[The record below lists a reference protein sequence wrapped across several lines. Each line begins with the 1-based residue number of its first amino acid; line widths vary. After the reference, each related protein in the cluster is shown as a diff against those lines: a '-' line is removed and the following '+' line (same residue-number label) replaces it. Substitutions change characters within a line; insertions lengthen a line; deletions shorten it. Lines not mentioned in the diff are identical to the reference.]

1 MKPFSLSQHIIILT
15 TFLLLFALGYTLEVN
30 QLGQAQSELF
40 NARKLQTE
48 LSLSF
53 QEALEQLSLVKSGD
67 DAKRLEGELNLE
79 QVKSFSLLAPK
90 SNQLSLNQP
99 PYEL

>member
-1 MKPFSLSQHIIILT
+1 MKSFSVSQHIVILT
-15 TFLLLFALGYTLEVN
+15 VLFLLFALGYTLEVN
-30 QLGQAQSELF
+30 QLGQAQSELSH
-40 NARKLQTE
+40 ARKFQTD
-48 LSLSF
+48 LSLRR

-79 QVKSFSLLAPK
+79 QVKSFSLLEPK
-90 SNQLSLNQP
+90 GNQLSFSEP